1 MAPQPGA
8 VSVLD
13 LVDDWPAS
21 PPSITEE
28 AEIAMRRSEVGFA
41 TRNLRTPSE
50 KPGAHPSLRAFADR
64 GRAAGVEKH

>member
-13 LVDDWPAS
+13 LVEDCPAS

-28 AEIAMRRSEVGFA
+28 AEIAMRRNEFGFA
-41 TRNLRTPSE
+41 AGNLRTLSE
-50 KPGAHPSLRAFADR
+50 RPGAHPSLRASADR
-64 GRAAGVEKH
+64 ARAAGVEMP